1 MTQNK
6 RKPALKEGVYPMR
19 GDFLMTC
26 FAIAAVVIVVTF
38 FLTVPAGWTQ
48 SESNVSQN
56 AENQPRQLEDYDYQ
70 LKEHEGK
77 LAVFFYG
84 ETQPQTVFEV
94 YVSTLPEYDRKQLK
108 QGVAVKD
115 YEELLARIEDYSS

>member
-1 MTQNK
+1 
-6 RKPALKEGVYPMR
+6 MR
-19 GDFLMTC
+19 GDFPMTC